1 MGQQAELGRSG
12 RKEGGVGEKDFSFS
26 NLTFFFPNPNP
37 NVFEFF

>member
-12 RKEGGVGEKDFSFS
+12 QKEGGEGERDFSFS
-26 NLTFFFPNPNP
+26 NLTFFPNPNS